1 MCIRDR
7 ELTENIGFDR
17 MIREFVQKR
26 HETDGAWCE
35 LYSWYKKNPKWQ
47 EKVERFL
54 EAGYYRKPLDALT
67 EEAAKRLYGEEFE
80 TSITRMERFAVC
92 AFSHFLTYGLGL
104 REREEYDFQAADL
117 GNVCHRALERFSD
130 VYKRQDIGDDA
141 VGHFSSTSS
150 VETNEAGQKQTG
162 RENSILFPRR
172 WPYTEHHQ
180 SGNGT
185 YFRLIYI

>member
-1 MCIRDR
+1 MSAQRKRGRASRIDVYKRQ
-7 ELTENIGFDR
+7 ENIGFDR

-35 LYSWYKKNPKWQ
+35 LYNWYKKNPKWQ

-104 REREEYDFQAADL
+104 REREEYDFCL
-117 GNVCHRALERFSD
+117 L
-130 VYKRQDIGDDA
+130 Y
-141 VGHFSSTSS
+141 TSRC
-150 VETNEAGQKQTG
+150 V
-162 RENSILFPRR
+162 
-172 WPYTEHHQ
+172 
-180 SGNGT
+180 
-185 YFRLIYI
+185 